1 MPLLP
6 KSSAAPAVSVNVP
19 PQVFVVVASN
29 KVILPGA
36 PAPALGKKSLKVAL
50 VNAAD
55 VGFASVMVNVDT
67 VFGAT
72 VLGIKDLLTDGAGVT
87 VSV

>member
-1 MPLLP
+1 M
-6 KSSAAPAVSVNVP
+6 
-19 PQVFVVVASN
+19 
-29 KVILPGA
+29 PGA
-36 PAPALGKKSLKVAL
+36 PLPAFGKKSLNVAL

-55 VGFASVMVNVDT
+55 VGFVSVIVNVDT

-72 VLGIKDLLTDGAGVT
+72 VLGMNDLLTDGAGVT